1 MYRRAVAWNLSVSY
15 YKKQNTHFI
24 YAAALKLIISKN
36 RGGSRIFLRR
46 GCTSKEWRHWRWGNK
61 ILKASTYIYTKK
73 AFSQGG
79 VRTPC
84 TLPLDPPLKNQSNCE
99 INLTCDMDIPDYNE
113 TPRLPRY
120 VRKCNTFSANLTG
133 KLLVPLR
140 CGWKR
145 GNYQRNRGISSV
157 NNSSYYIFKI

>member
-36 RGGSRIFLRR
+36 
-46 GCTSKEWRHWRWGNK
+46 
-61 ILKASTYIYTKK
+61 
-73 AFSQGG
+73 
-79 VRTPC
+79 
-84 TLPLDPPLKNQSNCE
+84 QSNCE

-120 VRKCNTFSANLTG
+120 VQKCNTFSANLTG

-140 CGWKR
+140 CG
-145 GNYQRNRGISSV
+145 
-157 NNSSYYIFKI
+157 